1 MQSLP
6 EIRLCVEET
15 GWEAE
20 QRLLRRKQVS
30 HAIPS
35 GGSSPPL
42 PLPSC
47 VRVKYSSLLPGS
59 ENRRCKSL
67 HKPLPEPPAAMNVPG
82 TSPKNNWYWCSLS
95 HIRKRS
101 YMDIL
106 IAADGR
112 ILSGYLRKAR
122 NRRWRSDP

>member
-1 MQSLP
+1 MQRLP

-15 GWEAE
+15 GGEAE

-42 PLPSC
+42 PLPSF

-59 ENRRCKSL
+59 ENRGCKSL
-67 HKPLPEPPAAMNVPG
+67 HKPLPEPQPA
-82 TSPKNNWYWCSLS
+82 K
-95 HIRKRS
+95 RKERGVGKEVDVKCKS
-101 YMDIL
+101 GC
-106 IAADGR
+106 AR
-112 ILSGYLRKAR
+112 IHKKKKK
-122 NRRWRSDP
+122 